1 MRSRSTRRLL
11 VFVVALGVVGWLFV
25 WLMGKK
31 GDIQL
36 GSNTSSMIGAM
47 LLNEDGSQ
55 AVVIDP
61 KGTVTKSSGYLTGST
76 DRDLAWG
83 PDGNRLFFISD
94 RKEDSFHIFRWDPQR
109 NAEPEQRSIDKAGR
123 SNLVFEEK
131 PAADADLA
139 GLVTVR
145 GTVQEF
151 FPVNGKSGQILPPSK
166 QRVEAEEGG
175 GAGNTFELLYNR
187 FGKSFRVARWLK
199 SKRFIAAVMR
209 REERGETLII
219 QDFEP
224 DKEGKIKPPMQVF
237 SAERIEIDV
246 DPVNQMLVAAILEVT
261 PPEGP
266 DGNPVKLGFVHGV
279 FIIDPTKTTREAIA
293 PVLLSPDAKQCVV
306 EIKCS
311 PDGSTLL
318 FVPAAYTGD
327 GNGTSAGIVSCPL
340 KANGGGQGSPLIQGS
355 VSSPSFSPDGT
366 KITFIKREGVN
377 RAVFI
382 ADSNGSNARNL
393 TGTSGDYSRPL
404 FSPQYK

>member
-1 MRSRSTRRLL
+1 MRSRSARRLL

-36 GSNTSSMIGAM
+36 GSDTSTMIGAM
-47 LLNEDGSQ
+47 VLHEDGSQ

-61 KGTVTKSSGYLTGST
+61 KGSVTKSSGYLAGRT

-123 SNLVFEEK
+123 SNLVFEDK
-131 PAADADLA
+131 PAVDADLA

-151 FPVNGKSGQILPPSK
+151 FPVNGKSSQILPPSK

-224 DKEGKIKPPMQVF
+224 GKDGKIKPPIQIF

-246 DPVNQMLVAAILEVT
+246 DPASQNLVANVIEVS
-261 PPEGP
+261 PPEGE
-266 DGNPVKLGFVHGV
+266 DGKPVKMGFIHGI
-279 FIIDPTKTTREAIA
+279 FIIDPTKTGRDMIA
-293 PVLLSPDAKQCVV
+293 PVLLSPDIKQCTT

-318 FVPAAYTGD
+318 FIPATYSGD
-327 GNGTSAGIVSCPL
+327 GNGASAGIASCPL
-340 KANGGGQGSPLIQGS
+340 KPQGATAGSPLVQGS
-355 VSSPSFSPDGT
+355 VSSPSYSPDGT
-366 KITFIKREGVN
+366 KITFIKREGAH

-393 TGTSGDYSRPL
+393 TGTTGDYSRPL

>member
-1 MRSRSTRRLL
+1 MRSRSARRLII
-11 VFVVALGVVGWLFV
+11 FVVSLGVTGWLFI
-25 WLMGKK
+25 WLLGKK

-36 GSNTSSMIGAM
+36 GSDTSTMIAAIS
-47 LLNEDGSQ
+47 LSTDGSQ
-55 AVVIDP
+55 AVVLDQ
-61 KGTVTKSSGYLTGST
+61 KGTITKSAGYTAGRT
-76 DRDLAWG
+76 DRDIVWG

-123 SNLVFEEK
+123 SNLAF
-131 PAADADLA
+131 DATPKTDSELS
-139 GLVTVR
+139 GLVMVR

-151 FPVNGKSGQILPPSK
+151 FPVNGKSSQILPPSK

-187 FGKSFRVARWLK
+187 FGKSFRVARWIK
-199 SKRFIAAVMR
+199 GRRFIAAVMR
-209 REERGETLII
+209 REERGENLII

-224 DKEGKIKPPMQVF
+224 DKDGKIKPPFQIF
-237 SAERIEIDV
+237 AAERIEIDV
-246 DPVNQMLVAAILEVT
+246 DPANGDLVASLIEVT

-266 DGNPVKLGFVHGV
+266 DGKPMKTTFAHGI
-279 FIIDPTKTTREAIA
+279 FLIDPTKPSKEVVQPIF
-293 PVLLSPDAKQCVV
+293 VSPNPQQCVT

-311 PDGSTLL
+311 PDGNSLL
-318 FVPAAYTGD
+318 FVPAIYSGD
-327 GNGTSAGIVSCPL
+327 GNGTAMGIVSCPL
-340 KANGGGQGSPLIQGS
+340 KPQGGGAGSPLIQGA
-355 VSSPSFSPDGT
+355 VSSPSFSPDGK
-366 KITFIKREGVN
+366 KITFIKREGSH

-382 ADSNGSNARNL
+382 ADANGSNPRNL

>member
-1 MRSRSTRRLL
+1 MRSRSARRLV
-11 VFVVALGVVGWLFV
+11 VFVVSLGVVGWLFV
-25 WLMGKK
+25 WLVGKK

-36 GSNTSSMIGAM
+36 GSDTSGMIAAM
-47 LLNEDGSQ
+47 LLTEDGSH
-55 AVVIDP
+55 AVTIDS
-61 KGTVTKSSGYLTGST
+61 KGAVTKSAGYPAGRT
-76 DRDLAWG
+76 DRDLAWS
-83 PDGNRLFFISD
+83 PDGNRLFFISN

-109 NAEPEQRSIDKAGR
+109 NTEPEQRSIDKAGR
-123 SNLVFEEK
+123 SNLIFDEK
-131 PAADADLA
+131 PATDTELA
-139 GLVTVR
+139 GLLTVR

-151 FPVNGKSGQILPPSK
+151 FPVNGKSSQILPPSK

-224 DKEGKIKPPMQVF
+224 DKDGKIKPPMQIF
-237 SAERIEIDV
+237 TAERIEIDV
-246 DPVNQMLVAAILEVT
+246 DQTSQVLVANILEVT

-266 DGNPVKLGFVHGV
+266 DGKPIKTGFIHGI
-279 FIIDPTKTTREAIA
+279 FMIDPSKSSDEAVA
-293 PVLLSPDAKQCVV
+293 PILLSPDIKQCTT

-311 PDGSTLL
+311 PDGSTLM
-318 FVPAAYTGD
+318 FIPASYSGD
-327 GNGTSAGIVSCPL
+327 GNGTSLGLGSCPL
-340 KANGGGQGSPLIQGS
+340 KPQGASSGS
-355 VSSPSFSPDGT
+355 AIASGSITSPSFSPDGT
-366 KITFIKREGVN
+366 KITYIKREGLN

-393 TGTSGDYSRPL
+393 TGTSGNYSRPL

>member
-1 MRSRSTRRLL
+1 MRSRSARRLV
-11 VFVVALGVVGWLFV
+11 VFVVSLGAVGWLFV
-25 WLMGKK
+25 WLVGKK

-36 GSNTSSMIGAM
+36 GSDTSGMIAAM
-47 LLNEDGSQ
+47 LLSEDGSQ
-55 AVVIDP
+55 AVTIDS
-61 KGTVTKSSGYLTGST
+61 KGAVTKSAGYTEGRT
-76 DRDLAWG
+76 DRDLVWG

-131 PAADADLA
+131 PSSDAELS

-151 FPVNGKSGQILPPSK
+151 FPVNGKSSQILPPSK

-209 REERGETLII
+209 REEKGEALII

-224 DKEGKIKPPMQVF
+224 DKDGKIKPPMQF
-237 SAERIEIDV
+237 FNAEKIEIDV
-246 DPVNQMLVAAILEVT
+246 DPATQNIVANVLEVT
-261 PPEGP
+261 PPDGP
-266 DGNPVKLGFVHGV
+266 DGKPLKAGFVHGV
-279 FIIDPTKTTREAIA
+279 FIIDPTMTSTEAVA
-293 PVLLSPDAKQCVV
+293 PILLSPDIKQCVT

-318 FVPAAYTGD
+318 FTPAIYSGD
-327 GNGTSAGIVSCPL
+327 GNGLSAGLASCPL
-340 KANGGGQGSPLIQGS
+340 KLKGAGSGRQFLQGAI
-355 VSSPSFSPDGT
+355 SSPSYSPDGT
-366 KITFIKREGVN
+366 KITYIKREGLN

-393 TGTSGDYSRPL
+393 TGTSGNYSRPL